1 HNRELKSRIT
11 RLTNQNS
18 VLAPLI
24 KELNSNLDRRR
35 MGPIVLRVLERIFVP
50 KQALV
55 FFTEADG
62 ETLTLVA
69 KTGAH
74 GIPEGYRQQIGDGFA
89 GLAAKKKVTVTMDD
103 LGYESNLTVP
113 DLDDLG
119 PEAEGSEIATP
130 ILNREEPLGVLCMGG
145 MREFT
150 EDDRAL
156 FGIIANMTALALM
169 NYLQYKKIEEL
180 ANHDPLTGIL
190 NKGHFIRTAT
200 SELVKAGR
208 VSAPMSVVMFDIDHF
223 KHYNDTNGHLAGDRL
238 LTAFADILKR
248 EVREQDVLGRFGGE
262 EFILLLHGVGL
273 EEARS
278 VADRIRQSV
287 EEFPFENGESQ
298 PLGKLT
304 VSGGVASMP
313 EHGARLETLTERAD
327 EALYAAKAGGRNKV
341 LTAAD
346 PVQVKALTS

>member
-1 HNRELKSRIT
+1 
-11 RLTNQNS
+11 
-18 VLAPLI
+18 
-24 KELNSNLDRRR
+24 
-35 MGPIVLRVLERIFVP
+35 
-50 KQALV
+50 
-55 FFTEADG
+55 
-62 ETLTLVA
+62 
-69 KTGAH
+69 
-74 GIPEGYRQQIGDGFA
+74 RQQIGDGFA